1 MSLSEQRSTGGSISR
16 SGTPQ
21 AAGASGQAQ
30 QQQSTRLAYQAQW
43 PQDTQALP
51 TGTTYAAPQ
60 GWQGA
65 TPMQGS
71 SSAGQYG
78 HAQSGGQ
85 GYPNAQMVY
94 PQGYTQQQ
102 AAYAQ
107 SQGGVAVPGGG
118 AQADL
123 YAQGYGMAAQQGF
136 ASGTTYNAYGHGVPN
151 MDPTYAYQASQMGA
165 GLPGVDQQGAP
176 YGGQYASQMYFDQ
189 SAVQMM
195 SADAAAA
202 QQWAG
207 NTQGYQGHGFP
218 GQ

>member
-107 SQGGVAVPGGG
+107 SQGGVAVPDGG

-136 ASGTTYNAYGHGVPN
+136 ASGTTYNAYGHGVTN

-165 GLPGVDQQGAP
+165 GLPGVDQQG
-176 YGGQYASQMYFDQ
+176 
-189 SAVQMM
+189 
-195 SADAAAA
+195 
-202 QQWAG
+202 
-207 NTQGYQGHGFP
+207 
-218 GQ
+218 

>member
-21 AAGASGQAQ
+21 AAGAPGQAQ
-30 QQQSTRLAYQAQW
+30 QQQSTRLTYQAQW
-43 PQDTQALP
+43 PQDVQALP

-71 SSAGQYG
+71 SAAGQYA

-85 GYPNAQMVY
+85 GYPNAPIVY

-102 AAYAQ
+102 AAYAH

-118 AQADL
+118 ADL
-123 YAQGYGMAAQQGF
+123 YAQGYGMAPQQGY
-136 ASGTTYNAYGHGVPN
+136 ASGTTYDAYGRGVPN
-151 MDPTYAYQASQMGA
+151 MDAAYAYQASQMGTSM
-165 GLPGVDQQGAP
+165 PGVDQQG
-176 YGGQYASQMYFDQ
+176 
-189 SAVQMM
+189 
-195 SADAAAA
+195 
-202 QQWAG
+202 
-207 NTQGYQGHGFP
+207 
-218 GQ
+218 